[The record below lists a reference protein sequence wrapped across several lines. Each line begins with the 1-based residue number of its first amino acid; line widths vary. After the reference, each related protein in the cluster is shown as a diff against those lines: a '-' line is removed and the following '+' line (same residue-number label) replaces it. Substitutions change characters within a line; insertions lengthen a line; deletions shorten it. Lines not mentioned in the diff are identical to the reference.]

1 MRFLL
6 SYYCRS
12 WEILKWKYKDSLQCS
27 RNPCFT
33 GLYHGRMA
41 TAFSEL
47 VRVDY
52 VKVTREWNAES
63 DGSLRK
69 VRERD
74 GGVVDAVGCRGDFGG
89 AFYANGSVERT
100 DSID

>member
-1 MRFLL
+1 
-6 SYYCRS
+6 
-12 WEILKWKYKDSLQCS
+12 
-27 RNPCFT
+27 
-33 GLYHGRMA
+33 MA
-41 TAFSEL
+41 TAFSDL

-74 GGVVDAVGCRGDFGG
+74 GGVGDAVRCRVLFMCG
-89 AFYANGSVERT
+89 ERAPVK
-100 DSID
+100 